1 MSSTGGA
8 KALLLVD
15 LSVEQATG
23 GVVSDKMLEN
33 IAALT
38 QASCFQ
44 LIIDSRLTFNAESTS
59 SLACMYP
66 NIGRVDK
73 NDGAKLHP
81 YIDDIMRN
89 VETPHLHL
97 PKYQYSCFFE

>member
-23 GVVSDKMLEN
+23 GAVSDKMLEN

-73 NDGAKLHP
+73 NDGAKLY
-81 YIDDIMRN
+81 YIIIIIIIN
-89 VETPHLHL
+89 
-97 PKYQYSCFFE
+97 